1 MLPSLWAHFWAAAAL
16 TAALSAPAWANDS
29 ESLTLQEAQSLAAA
43 RSQQLAANK
52 ASAAASRQMAAA
64 AGQLP
69 DPVLKLGVENL
80 PLNGPDRLS
89 LSRDFMTMR
98 RIGVMQEL
106 PRAEKRQLRA
116 ERFEREADRT
126 LAESRLNLA
135 NLQRETALAWIERY
149 YTQQMRDLVLR
160 QIQETRLQVQAAESG
175 FGIGRSSQADVFA
188 ARSALV
194 MLQDR
199 LSQVEKQHRGAALML
214 ARWIGAAAERPTAQ
228 PPDWQASSLDDGK
241 LDEHIPFH
249 PDLIMLKAQVDAA
262 QTEARLAEANRRA
275 DWSVEVMYS
284 QRGSAYSNMLSVG
297 VSIPLQWDRA
307 NRQDRE
313 LAAKLAM
320 VDEARAKYEERLRS
334 HEAEVRG
341 LLNDWKT
348 GKSRVARHRDELVP
362 LAERRSEAALTAYRT
377 GKGDLAATL
386 AARRDEIDARMQ
398 ALAVEMETA
407 RSWAQLNFLTPNDGV
422 TRQRQ
427 EKP

>member
-1 MLPSLWAHFWAAAAL
+1 M
-16 TAALSAPAWANDS
+16 
-29 ESLTLQEAQSLAAA
+29 AAA

-52 ASAAASRQMAAA
+52 ASAAASRQMAVA

-69 DPVLKLGVENL
+69 DPVLRLGVDNL

-106 PRAEKRQLRA
+106 PRAEKRHLRA

-126 LAESRLNLA
+126 AAESQLNLA
-135 NLQRETALAWIERY
+135 NLQKETALAWIERF
-149 YTQQMRDLVLR
+149 YTQLMRNLVSR
-160 QIQETRLQVQAAESG
+160 QIQETRLQVQATESG

-194 MLQDR
+194 MLEDR
-199 LSQVEKQHRGAALML
+199 LSQVEKQHRSAGLML
-214 ARWIGAAAERPTAQ
+214 ARWVGVDAERPIAQ
-228 PPDWQASSLDDGK
+228 APDWQTSRLDDGK

-262 QTEARLAEANRRA
+262 QTEARLAEANRKA

-320 VDEARAKYEERLRS
+320 VDEARAKYEELLRS

-348 GKSRVARHRDELVP
+348 GKSRVARYRDELIP
-362 LAERRSEAALTAYRT
+362 LAQQRSEAALTGYRT

-407 RSWAQLNFLTPNDGV
+407 RSWAQLNFLTPNDSIARV
-422 TRQRQ
+422 RQ